1 MYDITRYANIAI
13 YGELFISVITKTC
26 VAYYSITTQIS
37 VLSLSSSFV
46 HYIEI
51 IRIAIA
57 VVVIVTVKTVI
68 FVNNIYERYTYTD
81 TYTDIYI
88 ICQYRYNTHAIC
100 LAWVWK
106 SEYDWSQQ
114 RDRTNRKSASL
125 TTARGEFA
133 ERIRIAK
140 NIPTIAIH
148 RQMNFTMFVSVIGLT
163 SWLIGTI
170 KAARSA
176 AYRRLNSITINNDA
190 IE

>member
-1 MYDITRYANIAI
+1 MTTSYVHTLRLLCLLLVHEVYDITRYANIAI

-68 FVNNIYERYTYTD
+68 FVNNIYERYTYTG

-88 ICQYRYNTHAIC
+88 ICQYRYSTHAIW
-100 LAWVWK
+100 LA
-106 SEYDWSQQ
+106 
-114 RDRTNRKSASL
+114 
-125 TTARGEFA
+125 
-133 ERIRIAK
+133 
-140 NIPTIAIH
+140 
-148 RQMNFTMFVSVIGLT
+148 
-163 SWLIGTI
+163 
-170 KAARSA
+170 
-176 AYRRLNSITINNDA
+176 
-190 IE
+190 

>member
-1 MYDITRYANIAI
+1 MTTSYVHTLRLLCLLLVHEVYDITRYANIAI

-88 ICQYRYNTHAIC
+88 ICQYRYNTHTIC
-100 LAWVWK
+100 LA
-106 SEYDWSQQ
+106 
-114 RDRTNRKSASL
+114 
-125 TTARGEFA
+125 
-133 ERIRIAK
+133 
-140 NIPTIAIH
+140 
-148 RQMNFTMFVSVIGLT
+148 
-163 SWLIGTI
+163 
-170 KAARSA
+170 
-176 AYRRLNSITINNDA
+176 
-190 IE
+190 